1 MYKKDLEK
9 EIESETSN
17 DFEKLLKAL
26 LHVNIYVI
34 DHHLWLNYNLYNF
47 SLYITF
53 TGNSDSTYLKLSPAF
68 EIIVPLVFFFH
79 SL

>member
-34 DHHLWLNYNLYNF
+34 GHRLWLNYNQRIWSTMNEILR
-47 SLYITF
+47 LTF
-53 TGNSDSTYLKLSPAF
+53 AC
-68 EIIVPLVFFFH
+68 V
-79 SL
+79 

>member
-26 LHVNIYVI
+26 LNVNIYVT
-34 DHHLWLNYNLYNF
+34 DHHLWLNYNQRIWATMNEILR
-47 SLYITF
+47 F
-53 TGNSDSTYLKLSPAF
+53 TLAWL
-68 EIIVPLVFFFH
+68 
-79 SL
+79 

>member
-1 MYKKDLEK
+1 MTKKIVYLTLDVKILILLFLFALPVLVYKKDLEK

-34 DHHLWLNYNLYNF
+34 DHHL
-47 SLYITF
+47 
-53 TGNSDSTYLKLSPAF
+53 
-68 EIIVPLVFFFH
+68 
-79 SL
+79 